1 MNLSTHHGLL
11 NFSSLIEQL
20 TLLSSP
26 FTFFLY
32 FSDLLRYAAVGV
44 AAGTAAVVAA
54 PLVLGAAGFAGAG
67 VAAGSIA
74 AATVKTGGLFAMA
87 AGNAAI
93 GGITGGIAALGAK
106 MFVCLIP
113 FCLEMIQYL
122 QCKDMRLSIV
132 MFLDTGV
139 TRRIATGK
147 EISVFDHLCPASKFL
162 VLATF
167 TENEFF
173 SGTFNG
179 SFLNIQR
186 ASSLF

>member
-1 MNLSTHHGLL
+1 M
-11 NFSSLIEQL
+11 SL
-20 TLLSSP
+20 P
-26 FTFFLY
+26 FIIFLY

-106 MFVCLIP
+106 MFV
-113 FCLEMIQYL
+113 
-122 QCKDMRLSIV
+122 RL
-132 MFLDTGV
+132 T
-139 TRRIATGK
+139 
-147 EISVFDHLCPASKFL
+147 
-162 VLATF
+162 
-167 TENEFF
+167 
-173 SGTFNG
+173 
-179 SFLNIQR
+179 
-186 ASSLF
+186 